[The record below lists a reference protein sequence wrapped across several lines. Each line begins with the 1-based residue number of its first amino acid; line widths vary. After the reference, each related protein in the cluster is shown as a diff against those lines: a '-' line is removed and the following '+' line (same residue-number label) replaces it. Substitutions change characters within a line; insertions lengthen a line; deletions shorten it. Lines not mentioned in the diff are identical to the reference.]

1 MKILYPLDHVKVD
14 LAEMLGDAGAVSLGK
29 PTVSFGEGFR
39 IVSPPRPP
47 NQIFVSWF
55 HSYIVK
61 KIFVELLHY
70 NNNQLI

>member
-14 LAEMLGDAGAVSLGK
+14 LAEMLGDAGAISLGK

-47 NQIFVSWF
+47 NHMYHSQI
-55 HSYIVK
+55 
-61 KIFVELLHY
+61 
-70 NNNQLI
+70 Q